1 VASSQ
6 IPRVLVVEDQASHA
20 KTLKESLAER
30 GFEVTIVPTG
40 VLALAACSRTPFDA
54 VILDV
59 VLPDKDGVAV
69 CRQLRTLPGHQDLPV
84 VLVSGRDAEETIVDG
99 LKAGASDF
107 LTKPLRPAI
116 LAAKIQALL
125 RSRDANR
132 EVQAVAQAKAEFL
145 ATMSHEIRTPMN
157 GIVGMSALLLD
168 TDLSAEQQD
177 LARTVQ
183 QSADAL
189 LAILNDILDMSKLE
203 AGKFTLEQLPFEL
216 QTTLEDA
223 CDLLSAQAHTRHVEL
238 ALQFDC
244 GLPATLI
251 GDAGRIRQIV
261 LNYLSN
267 AIKFSANGAV
277 TVVASLVHL
286 TETTV
291 DFRIEVHDTGIGIK
305 PDVLSTLFASFVQA
319 DSSTYRRFGG
329 TGLGLSITK
338 RLAELMNG
346 QVGATSVEGQGSTFW
361 FTARCHTAANTE
373 QPVASLDIAPR
384 RLVGRRVLVVADHPS
399 TEVSLL
405 QILGGHGVVAATSTP
420 NGVLGQL
427 RAAHG
432 AYDAVIVDLI
442 MRNTDGL
449 SLCRTIHASNPNLAL
464 VLMFPGMRWSN
475 DDGELP
481 PFIGA
486 TLPKPLRRSR
496 VGQAL
501 RAALGISSGIRKS
514 NENSNRVDQ
523 SGHSILVVEDN
534 VVNQKVAMRM
544 LTSLGYD
551 VDIAVNGKEGLD
563 AILSGEY
570 RVVLMDCEMPEM
582 SGYDATRE
590 LRRLATDKRDIPVIA
605 MTAHALPGERNKC
618 FEAGMDDY
626 VSKPVRREALA
637 DVLQRWVDKR
647 HVPAQSGV
655 HAVTAENEARCE
667 SA

>member
-1 VASSQ
+1 M
-6 IPRVLVVEDQASHA
+6 LVVEDQANQA
-20 KTLKESLAER
+20 RSLQASLGDR
-30 GFEVTIVPTG
+30 GFLVTTVTTG
-40 VLALAACSRTPFDA
+40 SQALVACAQEDYDA
-54 VILDV
+54 VVLDV
-59 VLPDKDGVAV
+59 VLPDMDGVVV
-69 CRQLRTLPGHQDLPV
+69 CRQLRSMPRLGDAPI
-84 VLVSGRDAEETIVDG
+84 VLVSARDAEETIIDG
-99 LKAGASDF
+99 LKSGASDF

-116 LAAKIQALL
+116 LAAKLRALL
-125 RSRDANR
+125 TTRDANR
-132 EVQAVAQAKAEFL
+132 QVQAVARAKAEFL

-168 TDLSAEQQD
+168 TALTSEQQD

-183 QSADAL
+183 QSSDAL

-203 AGKFTLEQLPFEL
+203 AGKLALEDVPFEL

-238 ALQFDC
+238 VLQFDDN
-244 GLPATLI
+244 LPATLV
-251 GDAGRIRQIV
+251 GDAGRLRQII

-267 AIKFSANGAV
+267 AIKFSDNGSV
-277 TVVASLVHL
+277 TVVASLVRQ
-286 TETTV
+286 TEFTV

-305 PDVLSTLFASFVQA
+305 PEVLATLFSSFVQA

-346 QVGATSVEGQGSTFW
+346 QVGAASVEGQGSTFW
-361 FTARCHTAANTE
+361 FTAQCKTAPNSE
-373 QPVASLDIAPR
+373 QPVGSLDIAPR
-384 RLVGRRVLVVADHPS
+384 RLVGRRVLVVADYHS

-405 QILGGHGVVAATSTP
+405 QILRGHGVIGASATP
-420 NGVLGQL
+420 ADVLHQL
-427 RAAHG
+427 KFASP
-432 AYDAVIVDLI
+432 AYDAVVVDLI

-449 SLCRTIHASNPNLAL
+449 SLCRTIHALNPNVAL

-481 PFIGA
+481 SFIGA

-501 RAALGISSGIRKS
+501 RAALGLSAGVRKAVDTSAKVDPSGYC
-514 NENSNRVDQ
+514 V
-523 SGHSILVVEDN
+523 LVVEDN

-563 AILSGEY
+563 AIIAGNY
-570 RVVLMDCEMPEM
+570 HVVLMDCEMPEM
-582 SGYDATRE
+582 NGYDATRALRE
-590 LRRLATDKRDIPVIA
+590 LPSPKRDIPVIA
-605 MTAHALPGERNKC
+605 MTAHALPGERNRC

-626 VSKPVRREALA
+626 VSKPVRREVLA
-637 DVLQRWVDKR
+637 DALQRWVEKR
-647 HVPAQSGV
+647 HVPARSTV
-655 HAVTAENEARCE
+655 HPIAAENEAHSE